1 MAGPG
6 RTASGVSTLGED
18 AQPSEE
24 AGETLEWQ
32 GPLEWQSELDVAI
45 AEIDSR
51 LSHPRRRATD
61 IQPALP
67 NLGQPEITSEMIDE
81 IAWRVSEL
89 LRGDGGAPAKATAV
103 AAAIS
108 RSMTT
113 AQAPP
118 ALRPP
123 APLPGGA
130 GGTASGHCPDD
141 PDSAAVLQVAM
152 AVPSA
157 PPSEH
162 DHVQRLPRYVIRLK
176 PDRYFESVGV

>member
-1 MAGPG
+1 MGTMAGPD
-6 RTASGVSTLGED
+6 RTTPGVSTLGED
-18 AQPSEE
+18 AQLSED

-32 GPLEWQSELDVAI
+32 DPLEWQGELDIAI

-61 IQPALP
+61 VQPTLP

-108 RSMTT
+108 QSMTT
-113 AQAPP
+113 AETRPP
-118 ALRPP
+118 RPP
-123 APLPGGA
+123 APKPQEPEELPQGIA
-130 GGTASGHCPDD
+130 LTIRIRRPFF
-141 PDSAAVLQVAM
+141 
-152 AVPSA
+152 
-157 PPSEH
+157 
-162 DHVQRLPRYVIRLK
+162 RLPWPFRRRRRQAMITFSDYRV
-176 PDRYFESVGV
+176 S